1 MIRLLQQNG
10 CRLRSI
16 RYKFDKSKFPSFNN
30 PDGYLT
36 REKCAKLTKLFIMVG
51 VTAVC
56 DQQTL
61 SPTAHTFA
69 LQIGFAAFL
78 LSKRLISFDSM
89 LDREL
94 NKLFATSPH
103 AAKLLAVSMLATTL
117 YLIFFSDI
125 KNNLDESG
133 KQSAR
138 PQSAGD
144 KPVLNELTHWMAQDF
159 YFYCKDA
166 ITEQYLIHG
175 PEERADYINQIRR
188 RELPLAQGS
197 VNTKQAAL
205 IASNLKAYGHALLIS
220 QAINLYDLLD
230 GKKEINDELKTQLAK
245 LIGEKISEFYLQDEQ
260 EAIYR
265 YMGDICTDI
274 INQNL
279 NDFRSK

>member
-1 MIRLLQQNG
+1 
-10 CRLRSI
+10 
-16 RYKFDKSKFPSFNN
+16 
-30 PDGYLT
+30 
-36 REKCAKLTKLFIMVG
+36 
-51 VTAVC
+51 
-56 DQQTL
+56 
-61 SPTAHTFA
+61 
-69 LQIGFAAFL
+69 
-78 LSKRLISFDSM
+78 
-89 LDREL
+89 
-94 NKLFATSPH
+94 
-103 AAKLLAVSMLATTL
+103 MLATTL

-166 ITEQYLIHG
+166 ITEHYLIHG

-245 LIGEKISEFYLQDEQ
+245 LIGEVNFRFFIRLVKSSFQKISEFYLQDEQ